1 MEGGSNSQRSTPT
14 SSTPETEINQQKA
27 RLLVQKLKEEIQLA
41 KASTDPAK
49 AKAHYQVAEKI
60 KRVLLTFQAQQGAKQ
75 QTNEGTPSSGLGS
88 TPVVT
93 PGGSIIQ
100 PPTINSGVTSS
111 VASPSVSS
119 SGAVSAIQSPSPQRS
134 TPVPA
139 SDSNTSSTG
148 GQKVTVEKFNQVKNR
163 LKELYDK
170 VKALESNRA
179 LETDES
185 KKAAMEKE
193 AKILTTQL
201 QQFQKVAIYMK
212 NQLVQQG
219 RISGSTT
226 PVGNMSSRSATP
238 PISQDTSNK
247 PPVPAA
253 TAQPILQPQP
263 VAATTNTTT
272 SSPAVKTEESNKPT
286 KTEPTPKATPA
297 ATTKAK
303 SATPSSAKTTTAP
316 TPTATAA
323 PPAPP
328 AAVQRAMTT
337 NSDIPKLKQAIAST
351 TAATTTP
358 ANNTNRTTT
367 TSSITSSTMPT
378 LNRFASS
385 LDMSSSSSTV
395 TPANIPDNGGRVL
408 TKRKLVELVNSIAVD
423 QYGDTKTS
431 VDVDVEDLF
440 LDLADD
446 FVRSVVGFSCRLAKH
461 RKIDENKIDIR
472 DLQLNLERNWGI
484 RVPGYAMDE
493 IKAVKKWQPNPEY
506 VEKVKQIEKSENKE
520 RK

>member
-75 QTNEGTPSSGLGS
+75 QTNEGTPGPGLGS

-119 SGAVSAIQSPSPQRS
+119 SSAASAIQSPSPQRS

-148 GQKVTVEKFNQVKNR
+148 GQKVTLEKFNQVKNR

-226 PVGNMSSRSATP
+226 PVGNINSRLATP
-238 PISQDTSNK
+238 PIAQDTSNR
-247 PPVPAA
+247 PSVPAA
-253 TAQPILQPQP
+253 TTQPILQPQP
-263 VAATTNTTT
+263 VAATTTTT
-272 SSPAVKTEESNKPT
+272 TGTTAVKTEETNKP
-286 KTEPTPKATPA
+286 KPEPTPKAAPA

-303 SATPSSAKTTTAP
+303 SATPSSTKTTAAP

-323 PPAPP
+323 PPAHPP
-328 AAVQRAMTT
+328 AVQRAMTT

-351 TAATTTP
+351 TTATTTP
-358 ANNTNRTTT
+358 ANNANRTTT